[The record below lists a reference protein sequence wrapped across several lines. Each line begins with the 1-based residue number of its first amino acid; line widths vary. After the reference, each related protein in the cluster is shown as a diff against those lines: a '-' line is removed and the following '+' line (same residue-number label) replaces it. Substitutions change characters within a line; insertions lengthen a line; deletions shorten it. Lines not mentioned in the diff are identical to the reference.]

1 MPLPEGF
8 EPIETKGVQ
17 KRQKTDTVIIT
28 KSGDIYIGGIVRDRC
43 GINENKVYYATLG
56 FNKGQLCIA
65 FDGIKISNTHSLKLV
80 NGKLHAKSKF
90 SVIENQF
97 IKKFMNPE
105 DFERSDLN
113 KATYIWIVDYFE
125 RYRDS
130 EGKYFCTDNIKETR
144 EHREEFAIINNLPA
158 LKLEYEPVDWSKK
171 GKYFVINVEK
181 PRRIVP
187 IDISGKLTKY
197 HRHSQKKKV
206 D

>member
-1 MPLPEGF
+1 
-8 EPIETKGVQ
+8 
-17 KRQKTDTVIIT
+17 
-28 KSGDIYIGGIVRDRC
+28 
-43 GINENKVYYATLG
+43 
-56 FNKGQLCIA
+56 
-65 FDGIKISNTHSLKLV
+65 
-80 NGKLHAKSKF
+80 
-90 SVIENQF
+90 
-97 IKKFMNPE
+97 MNPE

-125 RYRDS
+125 RCRDS
-130 EGKYFCTDNIKETR
+130 EGKYICTDNIKETR